1 LISTSFLKYSFNGQ
15 ISLEYPD
22 WIVKDG
28 EHGLILGASGSGKTT
43 LLHLMSGLIRPTEGL
58 IMFDDL
64 EINKLSASE
73 MDQFRG
79 KHIGL
84 VFQKPHLIAALSV
97 KENIRLATFLGNKPE
112 QNDHIDALLESLGLE
127 SLAGRKI
134 SEISQGQAQRVAIA
148 RALINKPKVIFGD
161 EPTASLDDQSCE
173 KVISLLQEQAEKY
186 QATLVLATHDHR
198 VKSHFSNQ
206 LQL

>member
-1 LISTSFLKYSFNGQ
+1 
-15 ISLEYPD
+15 
-22 WIVKDG
+22 
-28 EHGLILGASGSGKTT
+28 
-43 LLHLMSGLIRPTEGL
+43 
-58 IMFDDL
+58 
-64 EINKLSASE
+64 
-73 MDQFRG
+73 
-79 KHIGL
+79 
-84 VFQKPHLIAALSV
+84 
-97 KENIRLATFLGNKPE
+97 
-112 QNDHIDALLESLGLE
+112 
-127 SLAGRKI
+127 
-134 SEISQGQAQRVAIA
+134 VAIA